1 LGELLRS
8 DRESVVPAIIV
19 FFLRFT
25 TNHMSQLLDPRDG
38 DIEDDWSSTKLRSL
52 LSLAGS
58 LAIEISLPKLA
69 IALLLLIV
77 TPALT
82 LGLAPLLASAWVSKI
97 SAKVTSPVNRI
108 WPAFVLFALLVVGLI
123 GGRKLFR
130 LAESSFW
137 SVNSLVVEP
146 GYVVCREGLRHIVE
160 GVLGARATQA
170 QLAVLRAG
178 TAAIAG
184 LVLCTVATLVFMLAW
199 PTSRWLVTISDFTTW
214 QRLVWVALA
223 NSVVVVTG
231 YLAVASLVWAFADAT
246 MTPPRDLD
254 SFCTSADGGR
264 IWRIAHLS
272 DIHVVGARYGF
283 RIESGRSGPR
293 GNDRLQAALSKLE
306 ILCSKR
312 HLDAIL
318 ITGDLTDAGRSTEWA
333 EFLDLFRSHPQ
344 LAERVLILPGNHD
357 VNIVDRS
364 NPARLDTPTSPKKR
378 LRKLRVLSAM
388 YALQGQR
395 VRVVD
400 FEKRCLGET
409 LAQTMETHL
418 ACMAEF
424 ADTGRPRVMTALTEL
439 WTRVFP
445 MVLPPEDGHGL
456 GIILVNSNANTHF
469 SFTNA
474 LGMIPTEQLRGIE
487 IVTAQYPQARWVI
500 ALHHHVVEYPRA
512 ANALSDR
519 IGTALINGNWFLR
532 RLHPLSSRA
541 VLMHGHRHIDWIG
554 ECAGLLIVSAP
565 SPVMEAT
572 DDHRTYFYIQSLA
585 AGSDGQLK
593 MLTPERIIVNDQ
605 SGAENFRRE

>member
-1 LGELLRS
+1 
-8 DRESVVPAIIV
+8 
-19 FFLRFT
+19 
-25 TNHMSQLLDPRDG
+25 MSQRLDPRDG
-38 DIEDDWSSTKLRSL
+38 DIEDDFSSTKRRSL
-52 LSLAGS
+52 LSLAGT
-58 LAIEISLPKLA
+58 LVFEISLPKLA

-77 TPALT
+77 IPALT
-82 LGLAPLLASAWVSKI
+82 LGLAPLLVSAWVNKI
-97 SAKVTSPVNRI
+97 STKVTSPLNRI
-108 WPAFVLFALLVVGLI
+108 WPALAMFALIVVGLI

-130 LAESSFW
+130 LAEASFW

-160 GVLGARATQA
+160 GVLGARVTQA
-170 QLAVLRAG
+170 KLARLRAG

-184 LVLCTVATLVFMLAW
+184 LVLCSLAILVFMRAW
-199 PTSRWLVTISDFTTW
+199 PTSRWLVTLSDFTTW
-214 QRLVWVALA
+214 RLVWVALA
-223 NSVVVVTG
+223 NSSVLVSG

-246 MTPPRDLD
+246 MAPPRDLD
-254 SFCTSADGGR
+254 GFCTGPDGGR

-272 DIHVVGARYGF
+272 DIHVVGERYGF

-293 GNDRLQAALSKLE
+293 GNDRLQGALSKLE
-306 ILCSKR
+306 NLCGKDQ
-312 HLDAIL
+312 LDAIL

-333 EFLDLFRSHPQ
+333 EFLDLFRAHPK

-388 YALQGQR
+388 YSLQGQR

-418 ACMAEF
+418 ASMEKF
-424 ADTGRPRVMTALTEL
+424 ADSGRPYVMTALTEL
-439 WTRVFP
+439 WTKVFP
-445 MVLPPEDGHGL
+445 MVLPPDHGHSL
-456 GIILVNSNANTHF
+456 GIILVNSNADTHF

-487 IVTAQYPQARWVI
+487 IATAQYPQACWVI

-512 ANALSDR
+512 AKALSDR
-519 IGTALINGNWFLR
+519 IGTALINGYWFLR
-532 RLHPLSSRA
+532 RLHRLTNRA

-572 DDHRTYFYIQSLA
+572 DDHGSYFYIQSLA
-585 AGSDGQLK
+585 ADSNGQLR

-605 SGAENFRRE
+605 SGAETFRREEAFDTSQPRENGADNA

>member
-1 LGELLRS
+1 
-8 DRESVVPAIIV
+8 
-19 FFLRFT
+19 
-25 TNHMSQLLDPRDG
+25 MSQLLDPRKG
-38 DIEDDWSSTKLRSL
+38 DIEDDWSSTKRRSL

-69 IALLLLIV
+69 IALLLLIFI
-77 TPALT
+77 PALT
-82 LGLAPLLASAWVSKI
+82 LGLAPLLASAWVNKI
-97 SAKVTSPVNRI
+97 STKVTSPLNRV
-108 WPAFVLFALLVVGLI
+108 WPALALFALIAVGVI
-123 GGRKLFR
+123 AGRKLFR

-160 GVLGARATQA
+160 AVLGTRATQA
-170 QLAVLRAG
+170 RLAMLRAG

-184 LVLCTVATLVFMLAW
+184 LVLSGLAILVFMLAW
-199 PTSRWLVTISDFTTW
+199 PTSRWLAAISDFTTW

-223 NSVVVVTG
+223 NSVVLVTG

-246 MTPPRDLD
+246 MAAPRDLD
-254 SFCTSADGGR
+254 SFCASPDGGR
-264 IWRIAHLS
+264 VWRIAHLS
-272 DIHVVGARYGF
+272 DTHVVGERYGF

-293 GNDRLQAALSKLE
+293 GNDRLQGALSKLE
-306 ILCSKR
+306 TLCGKDQ
-312 HLDAIL
+312 LDAIL

-333 EFLDLFRSHPQ
+333 EFFDLFRSHPK

-357 VNIVDRS
+357 LNIVDRS

-388 YALQGQR
+388 YTLQGQR

-409 LAQTMETHL
+409 LAQAMETQL
-418 ACMAEF
+418 ACIAKF
-424 ADTGRPRVMTALTEL
+424 ADTGRPRVVRVLTEL

-445 MVLPPEDGHGL
+445 MVLPPDQGNDL
-456 GIILVNSNANTHF
+456 GIILVNSNADTHF

-487 IVTAQYPQARWVI
+487 IATAQYPQTCWII

-519 IGTALINGNWFLR
+519 IGTACINGNWFLR
-532 RLHPLSSRA
+532 RLHRLRNRA
-541 VLMHGHRHIDWIG
+541 VLMHGHRHVDWIG
-554 ECAGLLIVSAP
+554 ECAGLPIVSAP
-565 SPVMEAT
+565 SPVMEDT
-572 DDHRTYFYIQSLA
+572 DDHRTYFYIHSLA
-585 AGSDGQLK
+585 AGSDGLLR
-593 MLTPERIIVNDQ
+593 MLTPERIIVNAPTADRL
-605 SGAENFRRE
+605 SGASKLVIPTNPQRKRA

>member
-1 LGELLRS
+1 
-8 DRESVVPAIIV
+8 
-19 FFLRFT
+19 
-25 TNHMSQLLDPRDG
+25 MSQLIDPRDG
-38 DIEDDWSSTKLRSL
+38 DIEDDWSSTKRRSL

-77 TPALT
+77 IPALT
-82 LGLAPLLASAWVSKI
+82 LGLAPLLASAWVNKI
-97 SAKVTSPVNRI
+97 SDKVSSPLYRI
-108 WPAFVLFALLVVGLI
+108 WPALALFALIVVGLI

-130 LAESSFW
+130 LAEGSFW

-160 GVLGARATQA
+160 GVFGARATQA
-170 QLAVLRAG
+170 KLAMLRAG
-178 TAAIAG
+178 TAVIAG
-184 LVLCTVATLVFMLAW
+184 LVLCGLAVLLFILAW
-199 PTSRWLVTISDFTTW
+199 PTSRWLVAVSDFTTW

-223 NSVVVVTG
+223 NSVVLVTG

-246 MTPPRDLD
+246 MAPPRDLD
-254 SFCTSADGGR
+254 GFCANPVGSR

-272 DIHVVGARYGF
+272 DIHVVGERYGF

-306 ILCSKR
+306 ILCSKSQ
-312 HLDAIL
+312 LDAIL
-318 ITGDLTDAGRSTEWA
+318 ITGDVTDAGRSTEWA
-333 EFLDLFRSHPQ
+333 EFLDRFRSHPK

-364 NPARLDTPTSPKKR
+364 NPARLDTPTSPKKQ

-388 YALQGQR
+388 YTLQGQK

-409 LAQTMETHL
+409 LAEAMEIHL
-418 ACMAEF
+418 ACITKF
-424 ADTGRPRVMTALTEL
+424 ADTGRPRVLTALTEL
-439 WTRVFP
+439 WTKVFP
-445 MVLPPEDGHGL
+445 MVLPPDHGHGL
-456 GIILVNSNANTHF
+456 GIILVNSNADTHF

-487 IVTAQYPQARWVI
+487 IATAQYPQACWII

-532 RLHPLSSRA
+532 RLHRLSNRA

-572 DDHRTYFYIQSLA
+572 DDQTTYFYIQSLA
-585 AGSDGQLK
+585 AGSDGQLR
-593 MLTPERIIVNDQ
+593 MLPPERIIVNDQ
-605 SGAENFRRE
+605 SRTEDFREGVNL

>member
-1 LGELLRS
+1 
-8 DRESVVPAIIV
+8 
-19 FFLRFT
+19 
-25 TNHMSQLLDPRDG
+25 MSQLIDPRDG
-38 DIEDDWSSTKLRSL
+38 DIEDDWSSTKRRSL
-52 LSLAGS
+52 VSLAGS

-69 IALLLLIV
+69 ITLLLLIV
-77 TPALT
+77 IPALT
-82 LGLAPLLASAWVSKI
+82 LGLAPLLASAWVNKI
-97 SAKVTSPVNRI
+97 SDKVTSPLYRI
-108 WPAFVLFALLVVGLI
+108 WPALALVALIVVGLI

-160 GVLGARATQA
+160 GVFGTRATQA
-170 QLAVLRAG
+170 QLARLRAA

-184 LVLCTVATLVFMLAW
+184 LVLCTLAVLVFMLAW
-199 PTSRWLVTISDFTTW
+199 PASRWLVAVSDFTSW

-223 NSVVVVTG
+223 NSVVLVAG
-231 YLAVASLVWAFADAT
+231 YLAVASLVWAIADAT
-246 MTPPRDLD
+246 MAPPRDLD
-254 SFCTSADGGR
+254 GFCASPDKGR
-264 IWRIAHLS
+264 VWRIAHLS
-272 DIHVVGARYGF
+272 DIHVVGERYGF

-293 GNDRLQAALSKLE
+293 GNDQLEAALAKLE
-306 ILCSKR
+306 ALCSNDQ
-312 HLDAIL
+312 LDAIL
-318 ITGDLTDAGRSTEWA
+318 ITGDVTDAGRSTEWA
-333 EFLDLFRSHPQ
+333 EFLDLFRSHPK

-378 LRKLRVLSAM
+378 LRKLRALSAM
-388 YALQGQR
+388 YTLQGQR
-395 VRVVD
+395 IRVVD

-409 LAQTMETHL
+409 LAEAMETHL
-418 ACMAEF
+418 ACITKF
-424 ADTGRPRVMTALTEL
+424 ADTGRPRVEPTLTEL
-439 WTRVFP
+439 WTKVFP
-445 MVLPPEDGHGL
+445 MVLPPDHGDGL
-456 GIILVNSNANTHF
+456 GIILVNSNADTHF

-474 LGMIPTEQLRGIE
+474 LGMIPSEQLRGIE
-487 IVTAQYPQARWVI
+487 IATAQYPQACWII

-532 RLHPLSSRA
+532 RLHRLSNRA

-565 SPVMEAT
+565 SPVMEVT
-572 DDHRTYFYIQSLA
+572 DDHRAYFYIQSLA
-585 AGSDGQLK
+585 AGSNGQLR

-605 SGAENFRRE
+605 SRAEDFRAQVNL

>member
-1 LGELLRS
+1 
-8 DRESVVPAIIV
+8 
-19 FFLRFT
+19 
-25 TNHMSQLLDPRDG
+25 MSQLIDPRDG
-38 DIEDDWSSTKLRSL
+38 DMEDDWSSTKRRSL

-69 IALLLLIV
+69 IALLSLIV
-77 TPALT
+77 IPAVT
-82 LGLAPLLASAWVSKI
+82 LGLAPLLVSAWVNKVSE
-97 SAKVTSPVNRI
+97 KVTSPLYRI
-108 WPAFVLFALLVVGLI
+108 WPALALFSLIVVGLI

-137 SVNSLVVEP
+137 SMNSLVVEP

-160 GVLGARATQA
+160 GVFGKQATQA
-170 QLAVLRAG
+170 KLAMLRAG

-184 LVLCTVATLVFMLAW
+184 LVLCSLAILVFMLAW
-199 PTSRWLVTISDFTTW
+199 PTSRWLVAVSDFTTW

-223 NSVVVVTG
+223 NSVVLVTG

-246 MTPPRDLD
+246 MAPPRDLD
-254 SFCTSADGGR
+254 GFCASQDGGR

-272 DIHVVGARYGF
+272 DIHVVGERYGF

-306 ILCSKR
+306 ILCSKNQ
-312 HLDAIL
+312 LDAIL
-318 ITGDLTDAGRSTEWA
+318 ITGDVTDAGRSTEWA
-333 EFLDLFRSHPQ
+333 EFLDLFRSHPK

-388 YALQGQR
+388 YTLQGQR

-409 LAQTMETHL
+409 LAQAMEKDF
-418 ACMAEF
+418 ACMAKF
-424 ADTGRPRVMTALTEL
+424 ADAGRPRVVTALTEL
-439 WTRVFP
+439 WTKVFP
-445 MVLPPEDGHGL
+445 MVLPPDHGAGL
-456 GIILVNSNANTHF
+456 GFILVNSNADTHF

-487 IVTAQYPQARWVI
+487 IATGQYPHACWII

-512 ANALSDR
+512 ASTLSDR

-532 RLHPLSSRA
+532 RLHRLRNRT

-585 AGSDGQLK
+585 AGRDGHLRV
-593 MLTPERIIVNDQ
+593 LPPECIIVKGQ
-605 SGAENFRRE
+605 

>member
-1 LGELLRS
+1 
-8 DRESVVPAIIV
+8 
-19 FFLRFT
+19 
-25 TNHMSQLLDPRDG
+25 MSQLIDPRDG
-38 DIEDDWSSTKLRSL
+38 DIEDDWSSTKRRSL
-52 LSLAGS
+52 VSLAGS

-77 TPALT
+77 IPALT
-82 LGLAPLLASAWVSKI
+82 LGLAPLLASAWVNKI
-97 SAKVTSPVNRI
+97 SDKVTSPLYRI
-108 WPAFVLFALLVVGLI
+108 WPALALVALMVVGLI

-137 SVNSLVVEP
+137 SMNSLVVEP
-146 GYVVCREGLRHIVE
+146 GYIVCREGLRHFVE
-160 GVLGARATQA
+160 GVFGTRATQA
-170 QLAVLRAG
+170 KLARLRAG

-184 LVLCTVATLVFMLAW
+184 LVLCTLAVLVLMLAW
-199 PTSRWLVTISDFTTW
+199 PASRWLVALSDFTTW

-223 NSVVVVTG
+223 NSVVLVAG

-246 MTPPRDLD
+246 MAPPRDLD
-254 SFCTSADGGR
+254 GFCASLDKGR

-272 DIHVVGARYGF
+272 DIHVVGEPYGF

-293 GNDRLQAALSKLE
+293 GNDQLEAALAKLE
-306 ILCSKR
+306 VLCSNNQ
-312 HLDAIL
+312 LDAIL
-318 ITGDLTDAGRSTEWA
+318 ITGDVTDAGRSTEWA
-333 EFLDLFRSHPQ
+333 EFLDLFRSHPK

-395 VRVVD
+395 IRVVD

-409 LAQTMETHL
+409 LAEAMETHL
-418 ACMAEF
+418 ACITKF
-424 ADTGRPRVMTALTEL
+424 ADTGRPRVETALTEL
-439 WTRVFP
+439 WTKVFP
-445 MVLPPEDGHGL
+445 MVLPPDQGDGL
-456 GIILVNSNANTHF
+456 GIILVNSNADTHF

-487 IVTAQYPQARWVI
+487 IATAQYPQACWII

-532 RLHPLSSRA
+532 RLHRLSNRA

-572 DDHRTYFYIQSLA
+572 DDHRAYFYIQSLA
-585 AGSDGQLK
+585 AGSNGQLR

-605 SGAENFRRE
+605 SRAEDFRAQVNL